1 MQHPVPEVLGSGSLE
16 EFVGYLIGVRFQPKN
31 CSFFQGGAWC
41 CYICVV
47 IFLGGILWMD
57 ECLEDG
63 RNEEVFLRI
72 LHRPSGG
79 GRRDTRSGT
88 PPTWIG

>member
-41 CYICVV
+41 CYVLL
-47 IFLGGILWMD
+47 FFGGGILWMD

-63 RNEEVFLRI
+63 RNEDFFL
-72 LHRPSGG
+72 
-79 GRRDTRSGT
+79 
-88 PPTWIG
+88 

>member
-31 CSFFQGGAWC
+31 SSFFKGVHGVVMC
-41 CYICVV
+41 CY
-47 IFLGGILWMD
+47 FFGGGILWMD

-63 RNEEVFLRI
+63 RNEEFFFEN
-72 LHRPSGG
+72 S
-79 GRRDTRSGT
+79 
-88 PPTWIG
+88 

>member
-41 CYICVV
+41 CYIYVLL
-47 IFLGGILWMD
+47 FFWGGSCGWMNAWKMA
-57 ECLEDG
+57 EMK
-63 RNEEVFLRI
+63 RFF
-72 LHRPSGG
+72 
-79 GRRDTRSGT
+79 
-88 PPTWIG
+88 